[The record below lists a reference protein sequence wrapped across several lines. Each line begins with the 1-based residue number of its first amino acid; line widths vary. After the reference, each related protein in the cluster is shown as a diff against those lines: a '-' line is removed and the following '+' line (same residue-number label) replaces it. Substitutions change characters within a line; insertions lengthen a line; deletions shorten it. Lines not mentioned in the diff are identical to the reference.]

1 MELGEGLDGPSWM
14 LEFTGGPLVRASWA
28 MKEAGRLRGELL
40 ARMTQWATWRML
52 GDGPYRAWWAS
63 RAAARDLP
71 ARYRSEAEVDDWPFF
86 GDRNAWY
93 EVLLRGGVLREEV
106 RAWIL
111 RSAAGGA
118 TWHYLDAIFM
128 RDRAHTTEVAELAFR
143 SERFIDAVAS
153 IDSARSPSQG
163 GHGRS
168 SHALEVETR
177 ILLWLGR
184 YRDALRISAGAATPE
199 RLRACVR
206 WGEPRAASEALSA
219 WESSSRGSLSG
230 EGGVSAFTEH
240 HILLGIEMPG
250 AISFRGE
257 HPSWEQGLLRA
268 LHAEYLLLHGH
279 LAHADAHLVDGRD
292 RVRPRSYARALIEH
306 TAARV
311 ALERG
316 AFADADA
323 CLWLAIPCL
332 SELVGERSHF
342 VARMLAT
349 RGDLRVR
356 QGRYAE
362 SAADLAL
369 AIDAMAEAL
378 PEDHPDLL
386 EASLALARI
395 PDRRDTPAAERALS
409 ALVLKLGEVHPRVRR
424 LSGATRR

>member
-257 HPSWEQGLLRA
+257 HPSWEQGSSVLSMLSTSSSTATSPTPTRTSSTAATACAPAATRA
-268 LHAEYLLLHGH
+268 PSSNIPPPASPWSAAPLPMLTPASGLPSRASANSSASAATSSRGCSPHAVTS
-279 LAHADAHLVDGRD
+279 ACGRGAT
-292 RVRPRSYARALIEH
+292 RSLPPTSRSPLTRWPKLSPRTTPTSWRPSSPSRASPTAATPRPRS
-306 TAARV
+306 
-311 ALERG
+311 G
-316 AFADADA
+316 
-323 CLWLAIPCL
+323 
-332 SELVGERSHF
+332 RS
-342 VARMLAT
+342 
-349 RGDLRVR
+349 
-356 QGRYAE
+356 
-362 SAADLAL
+362 
-369 AIDAMAEAL
+369 
-378 PEDHPDLL
+378 
-386 EASLALARI
+386 
-395 PDRRDTPAAERALS
+395 
-409 ALVLKLGEVHPRVRR
+409 PRWC
-424 LSGATRR
+424 